1 MKLTKH
7 SFLISILIVT
17 SSCVNNPNVNDN
29 NQTMNLLWSHEY
41 EIIDAPSAV
50 PKVIQ
55 NNFLIYT
62 GSIGLKM
69 IDITDGKLIWKN
81 EVDDNRAVNTVSLLL
96 NREKIFTVDEK
107 KFKGWDI
114 KTGKK
119 IFQIG
124 AEENILLYDRGRN
137 EVFENG
143 YALIGDTLDLYVL
156 EEDGN
161 IKYTIDIPFATNGVE
176 YYDNRLFLGQFKTV
190 TGALTLG
197 RITALDAQTGDSLW
211 AFDTDQGGFTWAAP
225 IVEDGVLYAS
235 TIGNSSGE
243 IAIALDAET
252 GEELWRQTNE
262 IFTFNS
268 ALGPTHYYIN
278 TSGSLAALN
287 KQTGAIEWRV
297 DWEGSDFNKPV
308 YLAGYVYHVRD
319 KEMLIINDA
328 DGEVVHH
335 EPVPDGTYFWHVAAS
350 NDKIFAQTSR
360 QLIAYQPWHL
370 MVE

>member
-1 MKLTKH
+1 MKYL
-7 SFLISILIVT
+7 ILIIT
-17 SSCVNNPNVNDN
+17 IAFIQSCFESPTDPKTEK
-29 NQTMNLLWSHEY
+29 QNLSEVWSY
-41 EIIDAPSAV
+41 EHGTVGDAPPIISMNTIYASGGLYLFALNQDTGEKIWQAQIDNDSELKGKLLLMKENQIV
-50 PKVIQ
+50 ANHLDRIRGWNRITGNLEWEYVYSDDLEPR
-55 NNFLIYT
+55 LIGDHVVTKDGYAFNASN
-62 GSIGLKM
+62 GKFFVLNEL
-69 IDITDGKLIWKN
+69 GKLILEKQLDRN
-81 EVDDNRAVNTVSLLL
+81 YAVQGLAYYEDHL
-96 NREKIFTVDEK
+96 F
-107 KFKGWDI
+107 
-114 KTGKK
+114 
-119 IFQIG
+119 IG
-124 AEENILLYDRGRN
+124 Q
-137 EVFENG
+137 
-143 YALIGDTLDLYVL
+143 
-156 EEDGN
+156 
-161 IKYTIDIPFATNGVE
+161 KY
-176 YYDNRLFLGQFKTV
+176 TV

-197 RITALDAQTGDSLW
+197 RITVLNAQTGDSLW
-211 AFDTDQGGFTWAAP
+211 AFDTDQGGFSWVAP